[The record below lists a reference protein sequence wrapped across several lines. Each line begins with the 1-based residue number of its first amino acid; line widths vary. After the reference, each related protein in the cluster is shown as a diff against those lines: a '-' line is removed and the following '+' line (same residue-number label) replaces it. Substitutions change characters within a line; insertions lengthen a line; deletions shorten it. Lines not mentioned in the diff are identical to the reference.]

1 MILFNLMEN
10 LFLYGCSDFYIKK
23 YIMNINK
30 VNRGSEWRKWDLHV
44 HTPLSIEQEYGGN
57 TPENWERFI
66 SDLERLPSEIK
77 IIGINDYIFI
87 DGYKKVLDEKQKGRL
102 SNIELILPVIELR
115 IDKFANV
122 SEDDPLERINFHIIF
137 SNELT
142 SEQIESQF
150 LNALSAEYKLETEYD
165 YDNESDWSG
174 VITRENIELL
184 GKKLIESSKGKIKGS
199 PLKIGF
205 NSLNIPYEKLM
216 DKLKNPLLKNKF
228 LTAVGKVEWDT
239 MRWDGSPAEKKNII
253 NRANFVFSASPTVEL
268 AVKARESLKNQNVNH
283 KLLHCSDA
291 HIFINNLQNTKE
303 KELGHCFTWIKADP
317 TFEGLKQI
325 IYEPEERVR
334 IQDEKPDFKED
345 KEIIDKVKFIS
356 PNNKFSNEEIYFN
369 PNLNVIIGG
378 KSSGK
383 SILLYSIAK
392 TLLADTKDKLLF
404 KNNGEERYSIKSI
417 DSGFDFEITT
427 KAGFSQKISDREEGH
442 NSLIPNIKYIPQNE
456 LVKLAEPELSGKG
469 ESLNKLVRNLICE
482 DTDSKQKYNDFIK
495 NVKQYDKEREE
506 LIDSY
511 FDTLDNIQKL
521 EAELKTKSNK
531 EVLQTNI
538 KTNSE
543 KVEELNKK
551 AGLSDEQIQQY
562 KNFQEQQQQ
571 NQKRRDLL
579 NSDLSQTNAFF
590 QELNKELSNLQERKN
605 TFLRSIH
612 KNEFRSYYQDKLKFI
627 DDSIVQLQGLI
638 SEIGIIINSEGKR
651 IFNTDNI
658 FKEELKQIN
667 NEKSNIEEELKL
679 YQQNEEIK
687 KQIRTLEESIEID
700 GKLLAEIDSLNKKI
714 EEKRQSIEEIKTKL
728 FDLYKNSY
736 NEYIDIVEQLKNRTI
751 ELEKDGLQIRGVT
764 QFNFPKFRREI
775 ISFTHGTYNDNNK
788 YCILDENRSRI
799 FETNYDE
806 LISNISK
813 MFNEIMTSEYRIKT
827 ISKKEAVKKLLD
839 DYFYDY
845 WEITYKND
853 KLGEMSTGK
862 ASFVILMLI
871 IGLSKSKSPILIDQP
886 EDNLDNRSVSEN
898 IISYL
903 RNKKIERQIILV
915 THNAN
920 IVVNADA
927 ENVIVANQKG
937 QNDKE
942 TSSIYKFD
950 YINGAIENTF
960 AKIEAETDLLKS
972 MGIKEHI
979 ADIVEGGK
987 EAFKNRE
994 RKYGF

>member
-1 MILFNLMEN
+1 MTT
-10 LFLYGCSDFYIKK
+10 
-23 YIMNINK
+23 NIAI
-30 VNRGSEWRKWDLHV
+30 NRGSEWRKWDLHV
-44 HTPLSIEQEYGGN
+44 HTKGTNKNDQFSSSNMEDFLYEFFKKAIEKEISAIGITDYFSIDRYRDVVNYQENIDDKKDGDGKQLFN
-57 TPENWERFI
+57 EDERKYIKNIFLFPNI
-66 SDLERLPSEIK
+66 ELRMLPST
-77 IIGINDYIFI
+77 D
-87 DGYKKVLDEKQKGRL
+87 KGRL
-102 SNIELILPVIELR
+102 INIHFIFNP
-115 IDKFANV
+115 KFV
-122 SEDDPLERINFHIIF
+122 
-137 SNELT
+137 T
-142 SEQIESQF
+142 
-150 LNALSAEYKLETEYD
+150 KLENDFFGELKNQDDFKMNRQGIID
-165 YDNESDWSG
+165 Y
-174 VITRENIELL
+174 
-184 GKKLIESSKGKIKGS
+184 GKKLK
-199 PLKIGF
+199 P
-205 NSLNIPYEKLM
+205 NITDNGIVYREGI
-216 DKLKNPLLKNKF
+216 NKF
-228 LTAVGKVEWDT
+228 TLDVKTIKNLLDKNSEIEENSIVVVSNSSS
-239 MRWDGSPAEKKNII
+239 DGASGLQKHYDLFENEDGGLDGVRKTIYEISNAIFSANPKDIKFFLGRKSQGTDGYNNDVYLKDIEEVI
-253 NRANFVFSASPTVEL
+253 NRVG
-268 AVKARESLKNQNVNH
+268 SLKPCLVG
-283 KLLHCSDA
+283 SDA
-291 HIFINNLQNTKE
+291 HKE
-303 KELGHCFTWIKADP
+303 SDLFAKFTWIKADL

-325 IYEPEERVR
+325 IYEPEERVK
-334 IQDEKPDFKED
+334 IQEEEPDFKED

-356 PNNKFSNEEIYFN
+356 LNNKFSNEEIYLN

-404 KNNGEERYSIKSI
+404 KNNGEERYSLKSI

-427 KAGFSQKISDREEGH
+427 KAGISQKISDREDGH

-456 LVKLAEPELSGKG
+456 LVKLAEPELNGKG

-482 DTDSKQKYNDFIK
+482 DTDSKQKYNDFIER
-495 NVKQYDKEREE
+495 VRGYDKNRDN
-506 LIDSY
+506 LIDNY
-511 FDTLDNIQKL
+511 FDTLDDIQKL
-521 EAELKTKSNK
+521 EVELKTKSNK

-562 KNFQEQQQQ
+562 KNIQEQQQQ

-579 NSDLSQTNAFF
+579 NSDFYQTNAFL

-612 KNEFRSYYQDKLKFI
+612 KNEFRGYYQDKLKFI
-627 DDSIVQLQGLI
+627 DDSIVQLQSLI

-679 YQQNEEIK
+679 YQQNEEVK
-687 KQIRTLEESIEID
+687 KQIRVLEESIANDVKLLSEID
-700 GKLLAEIDSLNKKI
+700 ILDNKIK
-714 EEKRQSIEEIKTKL
+714 EKRLSIETIKANL
-728 FDLYKNSY
+728 FELYKNSHY
-736 NEYIDIVEQLKNRTI
+736 EYINIIGQLKDRTI
-751 ELEKDGLQIRGVT
+751 ELEKDGLRIRGIA

-775 ISFTHGTYNDNNK
+775 INFTHGKYSDNDK
-788 YCILDENRSRI
+788 YCICEEDRSRI

-994 RKYGF
+994 KKYGF

>member
-1 MILFNLMEN
+1 MTT
-10 LFLYGCSDFYIKK
+10 
-23 YIMNINK
+23 NIAI
-30 VNRGSEWRKWDLHV
+30 NRGSEWRKWDLHV
-44 HTPLSIEQEYGGN
+44 HTKGTNKNDQFSSSNMEDFLYEFFKKAIEKEISAIGITDYFSIDRYRDVVNYQENIDDKKDGDGKQLFN
-57 TPENWERFI
+57 EDERKYIKNIFLFPNI
-66 SDLERLPSEIK
+66 ELRMLPST
-77 IIGINDYIFI
+77 D
-87 DGYKKVLDEKQKGRL
+87 KGRL
-102 SNIELILPVIELR
+102 INIHFIFNP
-115 IDKFANV
+115 KFV
-122 SEDDPLERINFHIIF
+122 
-137 SNELT
+137 T
-142 SEQIESQF
+142 
-150 LNALSAEYKLETEYD
+150 KLENDFFGELKNQDDFKMNRQGIID
-165 YDNESDWSG
+165 Y
-174 VITRENIELL
+174 
-184 GKKLIESSKGKIKGS
+184 GKKLK
-199 PLKIGF
+199 P
-205 NSLNIPYEKLM
+205 NITDNGIAYREGI
-216 DKLKNPLLKNKF
+216 NKF
-228 LTAVGKVEWDT
+228 TLDVKTIKNLLDKNSEIEENSIVVVSNSSS
-239 MRWDGSPAEKKNII
+239 DGASGLQKHYDLFENEDGGLDGVRKTIYEISNAIFSANPKDIKFFLGRKSQGTDGYNNDVYLKDIEEVI
-253 NRANFVFSASPTVEL
+253 NRVG
-268 AVKARESLKNQNVNH
+268 SLKPCLVG
-283 KLLHCSDA
+283 SDA
-291 HIFINNLQNTKE
+291 HKE
-303 KELGHCFTWIKADP
+303 SDLFAKFTWIKADL

-325 IYEPEERVR
+325 IYEPEERVK
-334 IQDEKPDFKED
+334 IQEEEPDFKED

-356 PNNKFSNEEIYFN
+356 LNNKFSNEEIYLN

-404 KNNGEERYSIKSI
+404 KNNGEERYSLKSI

-427 KAGFSQKISDREEGH
+427 KAGISQKISDREDGH

-456 LVKLAEPELSGKG
+456 LVKLAEPELNGKG

-562 KNFQEQQQQ
+562 KNIQEQQQQ

-579 NSDLSQTNAFF
+579 NSDFYQTNAFL
-590 QELNKELSNLQERKN
+590 QELNKELSNLQERKS
-605 TFLRSIH
+605 TFLQSIH
-612 KNEFRSYYQDKLKFI
+612 KNEFRGYYQDKLKFI
-627 DDSIVQLQGLI
+627 DDSIDQLQGLI
-638 SEIGIIINSEGKR
+638 SEIEIIINFEGKR
-651 IFNTDNI
+651 VFNTDNI

-679 YQQNEEIK
+679 YQQNEEVK

-700 GKLLAEIDSLNKKI
+700 GKLLSEIDSLNKKI

-775 ISFTHGTYNDNNK
+775 INFTHGKYSDNDK
-788 YCILDENRSRI
+788 YCICEEDRSRI

-994 RKYGF
+994 KKYGF

>member
-23 YIMNINK
+23 YIMNTNK
-30 VNRGSEWRKWDLHV
+30 VNRGSEWRKWDLHF
-44 HTPLSIEQEYGGN
+44 HTPSSYDYKNKGVTDQEIINILAENEISVVAITDHHIMDIDRIQNLQQLGKDKGITVLPGIEFLADARGKD
-57 TPENWERFI
+57 PIHF
-66 SDLERLPSEIK
+66 
-77 IIGINDYIFI
+77 IGIFS
-87 DGYKKVLDEKQKGRL
+87 GT
-102 SNIELILPVIELR
+102 SNISYIWGQLKNTTNI
-115 IDKFANV
+115 K
-122 SEDDPLERINFHIIF
+122 
-137 SNELT
+137 
-142 SEQIESQF
+142 QIEGS
-150 LNALSAEYKLETEYD
+150 NKKH
-165 YDNESDWSG
+165 NEVYCDL
-174 VITRENIELL
+174 IDTM
-184 GKKLIESSKGKIKGS
+184 KLI
-199 PLKIGF
+199 
-205 NSLNIPYEKLM
+205 
-216 DKLKNPLLKNKF
+216 
-228 LTAVGKVEWDT
+228 
-239 MRWDGSPAEKKNII
+239 
-253 NRANFVFSASPTVEL
+253 
-268 AVKARESLKNQNVNH
+268 
-283 KLLHCSDA
+283 
-291 HIFINNLQNTKE
+291 
-303 KELGHCFTWIKADP
+303 KELGGITTIHAGSKTNNIENITNSLPHAIAQKEDIVDLVDIYELGKVTDKEGYIKNVFPNIGKYIPMIIASDNHDIKNYSLKENCWIKADP

-334 IQDEKPDFKED
+334 MQDEKPDFKED

-404 KNNGEERYSIKSI
+404 KNNGEERYGLKSI
-417 DSGFDFEITT
+417 DSGFNFEITT
-427 KAGFSQKISDREEGH
+427 KAGISQKISDREDGH

-482 DTDSKQKYNDFIK
+482 DTDSKQKYNNFIER
-495 NVKQYDKEREE
+495 VRGYDKKRDD
-506 LIDSY
+506 LIDNY
-511 FDTLDNIQKL
+511 FDTLDDIQKL
-521 EAELKTKSNK
+521 EAELNTKPKK
-531 EVLQTNI
+531 EVLETSI

-543 KVEELNKK
+543 EVEKSNKE
-551 AGLSDEQIQQY
+551 AGLSDEHIEQY
-562 KNFQEQQQQ
+562 KSIQEQQQQ
-571 NQKRRDLL
+571 NQKRKDLL
-579 NSDLSQTNAFF
+579 NSDFSQTNTFL
-590 QELNKELSNLQERKN
+590 QELKNELVILQTKKI
-605 TFLRSIH
+605 TFLQNIKTDR
-612 KNEFRSYYQDKLKFI
+612 FREYYQTKLSFLS
-627 DDSIVQLQGLI
+627 DSINQLENLI
-638 SEIGIIINSEGKR
+638 KEIELKENSEGKKV
-651 IFNTDNI
+651 FVNNNI
-658 FKEELKQIN
+658 FKEELNLIITQKNSIE
-667 NEKSNIEEELKL
+667 NEMKP
-679 YQQNEEIK
+679 YQKNEEIQEKIK
-687 KQIRTLEESIEID
+687 KLNGSIAND
-700 GKLLAEIDSLNKKI
+700 KKLLEDINTLNTSITEKK
-714 EEKRQSIEEIKTKL
+714 EFAIKTKDNL
-728 FDLYKNSY
+728 FQLYKKSFD
-736 NEYIDIVEQLKNRTI
+736 EYMNIIELLKDRTV
-751 ELEKDGLQIRGVT
+751 ELEKDGLQIRGIA
-764 QFNFPKFRREI
+764 QFNFQKFRENILDFTDGRSASNLNYDILESKKTRISEYEYSHLESEVKNIFEDVLSGKYVVNTRYNQREI
-775 ISFTHGTYNDNNK
+775 
-788 YCILDENRSRI
+788 
-799 FETNYDE
+799 
-806 LISNISK
+806 
-813 MFNEIMTSEYRIKT
+813 M
-827 ISKKEAVKKLLD
+827 KKILD

-994 RKYGF
+994 KKYGF

>member
-1 MILFNLMEN
+1 MTT
-10 LFLYGCSDFYIKK
+10 
-23 YIMNINK
+23 NIAI
-30 VNRGSEWRKWDLHV
+30 NRGSEWRKWDLHV
-44 HTPLSIEQEYGGN
+44 HTKGTNKNDQFSSSNMEDFLYEFFKKAIEKEISAIGITDYFSIDRYRDVVNYQENIDDKKDGDGKQLFN
-57 TPENWERFI
+57 EDERKYIKNIFLFPNI
-66 SDLERLPSEIK
+66 ELRMLPST
-77 IIGINDYIFI
+77 D
-87 DGYKKVLDEKQKGRL
+87 KGRL
-102 SNIELILPVIELR
+102 INIHFIFNP
-115 IDKFANV
+115 KFV
-122 SEDDPLERINFHIIF
+122 
-137 SNELT
+137 T
-142 SEQIESQF
+142 
-150 LNALSAEYKLETEYD
+150 KLENDFFGELKNQDDFKMNRQGIID
-165 YDNESDWSG
+165 Y
-174 VITRENIELL
+174 
-184 GKKLIESSKGKIKGS
+184 GKKLK
-199 PLKIGF
+199 P
-205 NSLNIPYEKLM
+205 NITDNGIVYREGI
-216 DKLKNPLLKNKF
+216 NKF
-228 LTAVGKVEWDT
+228 TLDVKTIKNLLDKNSEIEENSIVVVSNSSS
-239 MRWDGSPAEKKNII
+239 DGASGLQKHYDLFENEDGGLDGVRKTIYEISNAIFSANPKDIKFFLGRKSQGTDGYNNDVYLKDIEEVI
-253 NRANFVFSASPTVEL
+253 NRVG
-268 AVKARESLKNQNVNH
+268 SLKPCLVG
-283 KLLHCSDA
+283 SDA
-291 HIFINNLQNTKE
+291 HKE
-303 KELGHCFTWIKADP
+303 SDLFAKFTWIKADL

-325 IYEPEERVR
+325 IYEPEERVK
-334 IQDEKPDFKED
+334 IQEEEPDFKED

-356 PNNKFSNEEIYFN
+356 LNNKFSNEEIYLN

-404 KNNGEERYSIKSI
+404 KNNGEERYSLKSI

-427 KAGFSQKISDREEGH
+427 KAGISQKISDREDGH

-456 LVKLAEPELSGKG
+456 LVKLAEPELNGKG

-482 DTDSKQKYNDFIK
+482 DTDSKQKYNDFIER
-495 NVKQYDKEREE
+495 VRGYDKNRDN
-506 LIDSY
+506 LIDNY
-511 FDTLDNIQKL
+511 FDTLDDIQKL
-521 EAELKTKSNK
+521 EVELKTKSNK

-562 KNFQEQQQQ
+562 KNIQEQQQQ

-579 NSDLSQTNAFF
+579 NSDFYQTNAFL
-590 QELNKELSNLQERKN
+590 QELNKELSNLQERKS
-605 TFLRSIH
+605 TFLQSIH
-612 KNEFRSYYQDKLKFI
+612 KNEFRGYYQDKLKFI
-627 DDSIVQLQGLI
+627 DDSIDQLQGLI
-638 SEIGIIINSEGKR
+638 SEIEIIINFEGKR
-651 IFNTDNI
+651 VFNTDNI

-667 NEKSNIEEELKL
+667 NEKSNIEEKLKL
-679 YQQNEEIK
+679 YQQNEEVK

-700 GKLLAEIDSLNKKI
+700 GKLLSEIDSLNKKI

-775 ISFTHGTYNDNNK
+775 INFTHGKYSDNDK
-788 YCILDENRSRI
+788 YCICEEDRSRI

-920 IVVNADA
+920 IV
-927 ENVIVANQKG
+927 
-937 QNDKE
+937 
-942 TSSIYKFD
+942 
-950 YINGAIENTF
+950 
-960 AKIEAETDLLKS
+960 
-972 MGIKEHI
+972 
-979 ADIVEGGK
+979 
-987 EAFKNRE
+987 
-994 RKYGF
+994 

>member
-1 MILFNLMEN
+1 MTT
-10 LFLYGCSDFYIKK
+10 
-23 YIMNINK
+23 NIAI
-30 VNRGSEWRKWDLHV
+30 NRGSEWRKWDLHV

-66 SDLERLPSEIK
+66 SNLERLPSEIK
-77 IIGINDYIFI
+77 VIGINDYIFI

-122 SEDDPLERINFHIIF
+122 SENEPFKRVNFHIIF

-142 SEQIESQF
+142 PEIIQEQF
-150 LNALSAEYKLETEYD
+150 LNSLSCEYIL
-165 YDNESDWSG
+165 NSDLHDKSIWNG
-174 VITRENIELL
+174 TITIKSITDL
-184 GKKLIESSKGKIKGS
+184 GQKIIDSSNGKINGS

-205 NSLNIPYEKLM
+205 NSLNIPYNKLLEKLE
-216 DKLKNPLLKNKF
+216 NSYLKNKF
-228 LTAVGKVEWDT
+228 LTAVGKTEWDT
-239 MRWDGSPAEKKNII
+239 MRWDGSVADKKNVI

-268 AVKARESLKNQNVNH
+268 AVKARESLKSQSVNH

-291 HIFINNLQNTKE
+291 HTFINNLQNTKE

-325 IYEPEERVR
+325 IYEYGERVK

-345 KEIIDKVKFIS
+345 KEIIDEIRFIS
-356 PNNKFSNEEIYFN
+356 PSNKFRNGKIYLN

-404 KNNGEERYSIKSI
+404 KNNEEERYSIKSI

-427 KAGFSQKISDREEGH
+427 KAGFSQKISDREKDDY
-442 NSLIPNIKYIPQNE
+442 SVIPNIKYIPQNE

-482 DTDSKQKYNDFIK
+482 DTDSKQKYDDFIK

-506 LIDSY
+506 LINSY
-511 FDTLDNIQKL
+511 FETLDNIQNL
-521 EAELKTKSNK
+521 ETELKTKSNK

-562 KNFQEQQQQ
+562 KNFQKQQQQ
-571 NQKRRDLL
+571 NQKRRELF
-579 NSDLSQTNAFF
+579 NSDFSQTNAFL

-605 TFLRSIH
+605 TFLQSIH
-612 KNEFRSYYQDKLKFI
+612 KNEFRGYYQDKLKFI

-658 FKEELKQIN
+658 FKKELKQIN
-667 NEKSNIEEELKL
+667 YEKSNIEEELKP
-679 YQQNEEIK
+679 YQQNEDIK
-687 KQIRTLEESIEID
+687 KQIRTLEEFIEND
-700 GKLLAEIDSLNKKI
+700 GKLLSEIDSLNKKI

-775 ISFTHGTYNDNNK
+775 ISFTHGTYNDNDK

-827 ISKKEAVKKLLD
+827 ISKKEAVKKLLN

-886 EDNLDNRSVSEN
+886 EDNLDNRSVTKDLV
-898 IISYL
+898 SYL
-903 RNKKIERQIILV
+903 KMKKIERQIILV

-942 TSSIYKFD
+942 TNTPYQFD

-960 AKIEAETDLLKS
+960 KDPEEQDLLKS
-972 MGIKEHI
+972 MGIREHI
-979 ADIVEGGK
+979 TEILEGG
-987 EAFKNRE
+987 ETAFKNRE
-994 RKYGF
+994 KKYGF

>member
-1 MILFNLMEN
+1 MTT
-10 LFLYGCSDFYIKK
+10 
-23 YIMNINK
+23 NIAI
-30 VNRGSEWRKWDLHV
+30 NRGSEWRKWDLHV

-66 SDLERLPSEIK
+66 SNLERLPSEIK
-77 IIGINDYIFI
+77 VIGINDYIFI

-122 SEDDPLERINFHIIF
+122 SENEPFKRVNFHIIF

-142 SEQIESQF
+142 PEIIQEQF
-150 LNALSAEYKLETEYD
+150 LNSLSCEYIL
-165 YDNESDWSG
+165 NSDLHDKSIWNG
-174 VITRENIELL
+174 TITIKSITDL
-184 GKKLIESSKGKIKGS
+184 GQKIIDSSNGKINGS

-205 NSLNIPYEKLM
+205 NSLNIPYNKLLEKLE
-216 DKLKNPLLKNKF
+216 NSYLKNKF
-228 LTAVGKVEWDT
+228 LTAVGKTEWDT
-239 MRWDGSPAEKKNII
+239 MRWDGSVADKKNVI

-268 AVKARESLKNQNVNH
+268 AVKARESLKSQSVNH

-291 HIFINNLQNTKE
+291 HTFINNLQNTKE

-325 IYEPEERVR
+325 IYEYGERVK

-345 KEIIDKVKFIS
+345 KEIIDEIRFIS
-356 PNNKFSNEEIYFN
+356 PSNKFRNGKIYLN

-404 KNNGEERYSIKSI
+404 KNNEEERYSIKSI

-427 KAGFSQKISDREEGH
+427 KAGFSQKISDREKDDY
-442 NSLIPNIKYIPQNE
+442 SVIPNIKYIPQNE

-469 ESLNKLVRNLICE
+469 ESLNKIVRHLIRE
-482 DTDSKQKYNDFIK
+482 DYDSNEKYNDFIK

-506 LIDSY
+506 LIDNY

-562 KNFQEQQQQ
+562 KNIQEQQQQ

-579 NSDLSQTNAFF
+579 NSDFSQTNAFL

-605 TFLRSIH
+605 TFLQSIH
-612 KNEFRSYYQDKLKFI
+612 KNEFRGYYQDKLKFI

-658 FKEELKQIN
+658 FKKELKQIN
-667 NEKSNIEEELKL
+667 YEKSNIEEELKP
-679 YQQNEEIK
+679 YQQNEDIK
-687 KQIRTLEESIEID
+687 KQIRTLEEFIEND
-700 GKLLAEIDSLNKKI
+700 GKLLSEIDSLNKKI

-775 ISFTHGTYNDNNK
+775 ISFTHGTYNDNDK

-827 ISKKEAVKKLLD
+827 ISKKEAVKKLLN

-886 EDNLDNRSVSEN
+886 EDNLDNRSVTKDLV
-898 IISYL
+898 SYL
-903 RNKKIERQIILV
+903 KMKKIERQIILV

-942 TSSIYKFD
+942 TNTPYQFD

-960 AKIEAETDLLKS
+960 KDPEEQDLLKS
-972 MGIKEHI
+972 MGIREHI
-979 ADIVEGGK
+979 TEILEGG
-987 EAFKNRE
+987 ETAFKNRE
-994 RKYGF
+994 KKYGF

>member
-1 MILFNLMEN
+1 MTT
-10 LFLYGCSDFYIKK
+10 
-23 YIMNINK
+23 NIAI
-30 VNRGSEWRKWDLHV
+30 NRGSEWRKWDLHI
-44 HTPLSIEQEYGGN
+44 HTKNTNKNDQFTSSNMEDFLYEFFKKAIEKKISAIGITDYFSIDRYRDVVDYQENIDDKKDGEGKQLFN
-57 TPENWERFI
+57 EDERKYIKNIFLFPNI
-66 SDLERLPSEIK
+66 ELRMLPST
-77 IIGINDYIFI
+77 D
-87 DGYKKVLDEKQKGRL
+87 KGRL
-102 SNIELILPVIELR
+102 INIHFIFNP
-115 IDKFANV
+115 KFV
-122 SEDDPLERINFHIIF
+122 
-137 SNELT
+137 T
-142 SEQIESQF
+142 
-150 LNALSAEYKLETEYD
+150 KLENDFFGELKNQDNFKMNRQGIID
-165 YDNESDWSG
+165 Y
-174 VITRENIELL
+174 
-184 GKKLIESSKGKIKGS
+184 GKKLK
-199 PLKIGF
+199 P
-205 NSLNIPYEKLM
+205 NITDNGIAYKEGI
-216 DKLKNPLLKNKF
+216 NKF
-228 LTAVGKVEWDT
+228 ALDVKTIKNLLDKNSEIEENSIVIVSNSSN
-239 MRWDGSPAEKKNII
+239 DGASGLQKHYDLFENEDGGLDGVRKTIYEISDAI
-253 NRANFVFSASPTVEL
+253 FSANPKDIKFFLGRKSQDTDGYNNNVYLKDIKE
-268 AVKARESLKNQNVNH
+268 VIDRVGSLKPCLVG
-283 KLLHCSDA
+283 SDA
-291 HIFINNLQNTKE
+291 HKEDNLFTK
-303 KELGHCFTWIKADP
+303 FTWIKADL

-334 IQDEKPDFKED
+334 IQEEEPDFKED

-356 PNNKFSNEEIYFN
+356 LNNKFSNEEIYLN

-404 KNNGEERYSIKSI
+404 KNNGEERYSLKSI

-427 KAGFSQKISDREEGH
+427 KAGISQKISDREDGH

-482 DTDSKQKYNDFIK
+482 DTDSKQKYNDFIER
-495 NVKQYDKEREE
+495 VRGYDKNRDN
-506 LIDSY
+506 LIDNY
-511 FDTLDNIQKL
+511 FDTLDDIQKL
-521 EAELKTKSNK
+521 EVELKTKSNK

-571 NQKRRDLL
+571 NQKRRELF
-579 NSDLSQTNAFF
+579 NSDFSQTNTFL

-605 TFLRSIH
+605 TFLQSIH
-612 KNEFRSYYQDKLKFI
+612 KNEFRGYYQDKLKFI

-638 SEIGIIINSEGKR
+638 SEIGTIINSEEKR
-651 IFNTDNI
+651 VFNTDNI

-667 NEKSNIEEELKL
+667 YEKSNIEEELKP
-679 YQQNEEIK
+679 YQQNEDIK
-687 KQIRTLEESIEID
+687 KQIRILEEFIEND
-700 GKLLAEIDSLNKKI
+700 GKLLSEIDSLNKKI
-714 EEKRQSIEEIKTKL
+714 EEKRQSIETIKANL
-728 FDLYKNSY
+728 FELYKNSHY
-736 NEYIDIVEQLKNRTI
+736 EYINIIRQLKDRTI
-751 ELEKDGLQIRGVT
+751 ELEKDGLRIRGIA

-775 ISFTHGTYNDNNK
+775 INFTHGTYSDNDK
-788 YCILDENRSRI
+788 YCICEEDRSRI

-827 ISKKEAVKKLLD
+827 ISKKEAVKKLLN

-994 RKYGF
+994 KKYGF

>member
-1 MILFNLMEN
+1 MTTN
-10 LFLYGCSDFYIKK
+10 
-23 YIMNINK
+23 NIA
-30 VNRGSEWRKWDLHV
+30 VNRGSEWRKWDLHI
-44 HTPLSIEQEYGGN
+44 HTKNTNKNDQFTSSNMGDFLYEFFKKAIEKKISAIGITDYFSIDRYRDVVDYQENIDDKKDGEGKQLFN
-57 TPENWERFI
+57 EDERKYIKNIFLFPNI
-66 SDLERLPSEIK
+66 ELRMLPST
-77 IIGINDYIFI
+77 D
-87 DGYKKVLDEKQKGRL
+87 KGRL
-102 SNIELILPVIELR
+102 INIHFIFNP
-115 IDKFANV
+115 KFV
-122 SEDDPLERINFHIIF
+122 
-137 SNELT
+137 T
-142 SEQIESQF
+142 
-150 LNALSAEYKLETEYD
+150 KLENDFFGELKNQDNFKMNRQGIID
-165 YDNESDWSG
+165 Y
-174 VITRENIELL
+174 
-184 GKKLIESSKGKIKGS
+184 GKKLK
-199 PLKIGF
+199 P
-205 NSLNIPYEKLM
+205 NITDNGIAYKEGI
-216 DKLKNPLLKNKF
+216 NKF
-228 LTAVGKVEWDT
+228 ALDVKTIKNLLDKNSEIEENSIVIVSNSSN
-239 MRWDGSPAEKKNII
+239 DGASGLQKHYDLFENEDGGLDGVRKTIYEISDAI
-253 NRANFVFSASPTVEL
+253 FSANPKDIKFFLGRKSQDTDGYNNNVYLKDIKE
-268 AVKARESLKNQNVNH
+268 VIDRVGSLKPCLVG
-283 KLLHCSDA
+283 SDA
-291 HIFINNLQNTKE
+291 HKEDNLFTK
-303 KELGHCFTWIKADP
+303 FTWIKADL

-334 IQDEKPDFKED
+334 IQEEEPDFKED

-356 PNNKFSNEEIYFN
+356 LNNKFSNEEIYLN

-378 KSSGK
+378 KSAGK

-404 KNNGEERYSIKSI
+404 KNNGEERYSLKSI

-427 KAGFSQKISDREEGH
+427 KAGISQKISDREDGH

-482 DTDSKQKYNDFIK
+482 DTDSKQKYDDFIK

-506 LIDSY
+506 LINTY
-511 FDTLDNIQKL
+511 FETLDNIQNL
-521 EAELKTKSNK
+521 ETELKTKSNK

-571 NQKRRDLL
+571 NQKRRELF
-579 NSDLSQTNAFF
+579 NSDFSQTNAFL

-605 TFLRSIH
+605 TFLQSIH
-612 KNEFRSYYQDKLKFI
+612 KNEFRGYYQDKLKFI
-627 DDSIVQLQGLI
+627 DDSIVQLQDLI
-638 SEIGIIINSEGKR
+638 SEIGTIINSEGKR
-651 IFNTDNI
+651 VFNTDNI
-658 FKEELKQIN
+658 FNKELEQIN
-667 NEKSNIEEELKL
+667 YEKSNIEEELKP
-679 YQQNEEIK
+679 YQQNEDIK
-687 KQIRTLEESIEID
+687 KQIRTLEEFIEND
-700 GKLLAEIDSLNKKI
+700 GKLLSEIDSLNKKI
-714 EEKRQSIEEIKTKL
+714 EEKRQSIETIKANL
-728 FDLYKNSY
+728 FELYKNSHY
-736 NEYIDIVEQLKNRTI
+736 EYINIIRQLKDRTI
-751 ELEKDGLQIRGVT
+751 ELEKDGLRIRGIA

-775 ISFTHGTYNDNNK
+775 INFTHGTYSDNDK
-788 YCILDENRSRI
+788 YCICEEDRSRI

-994 RKYGF
+994 KKYGF

>member
-1 MILFNLMEN
+1 MTT
-10 LFLYGCSDFYIKK
+10 
-23 YIMNINK
+23 NIAI
-30 VNRGSEWRKWDLHV
+30 NRGSEWRKWDLHI
-44 HTPLSIEQEYGGN
+44 HTKNTNKNDQFTSSNMEDFLYEFFKKAIEKKISAIGITDYFSIDRYRDVVDYQENIDDKKDGEGKQLFN
-57 TPENWERFI
+57 KDERKYIKNIFLFPNI
-66 SDLERLPSEIK
+66 ELRMLPST
-77 IIGINDYIFI
+77 D
-87 DGYKKVLDEKQKGRL
+87 KGRL
-102 SNIELILPVIELR
+102 INIHFIFNP
-115 IDKFANV
+115 KFV
-122 SEDDPLERINFHIIF
+122 
-137 SNELT
+137 T
-142 SEQIESQF
+142 
-150 LNALSAEYKLETEYD
+150 KLENDFFGELKNQDNFKMNRQGIID
-165 YDNESDWSG
+165 Y
-174 VITRENIELL
+174 
-184 GKKLIESSKGKIKGS
+184 GKKLK
-199 PLKIGF
+199 P
-205 NSLNIPYEKLM
+205 NITDNGIAYKEGI
-216 DKLKNPLLKNKF
+216 NKF
-228 LTAVGKVEWDT
+228 ALDVKTIKNLLDKNSEIEENSIVIVSNSSN
-239 MRWDGSPAEKKNII
+239 DGASGLQKHYDLFENEDGGLDGVRKTIYEISDAI
-253 NRANFVFSASPTVEL
+253 FSANPKDIKFFLGRKSQDTDGYNNNVYLKDIKE
-268 AVKARESLKNQNVNH
+268 VIDRVGSLKPCLVG
-283 KLLHCSDA
+283 SDA
-291 HIFINNLQNTKE
+291 HKEDNLFTK
-303 KELGHCFTWIKADP
+303 FTWIKADL

-334 IQDEKPDFKED
+334 IQEEEPDFKED

-356 PNNKFSNEEIYFN
+356 LNNKFSNEEIYLN

-404 KNNGEERYSIKSI
+404 KNNWEERYSLKSI

-427 KAGFSQKISDREEGH
+427 KAGISQKISDRDDGH

-482 DTDSKQKYNDFIK
+482 DTDSKQKYDDFIK

-511 FDTLDNIQKL
+511 FETLDNIQNL
-521 EAELKTKSNK
+521 ETELKTKSNK

-562 KNFQEQQQQ
+562 KNFQEQQQK
-571 NQKRRDLL
+571 NQKRRELF
-579 NSDLSQTNAFF
+579 NSDFSQTNTFL

-605 TFLRSIH
+605 TFLQSIH
-612 KNEFRSYYQDKLKFI
+612 KNEFRGYYQDKLKFI

-638 SEIGIIINSEGKR
+638 SEIGTIINSEGKR
-651 IFNTDNI
+651 VFNTDNI
-658 FKEELKQIN
+658 FNKELEQIN
-667 NEKSNIEEELKL
+667 YEKSNIEEELKP
-679 YQQNEEIK
+679 YQQNEDIK
-687 KQIRTLEESIEID
+687 KQIRILEEFIEND
-700 GKLLAEIDSLNKKI
+700 GKLLSEIDSLNKKI
-714 EEKRQSIEEIKTKL
+714 EEKRQSIETIKANL
-728 FDLYKNSY
+728 FELYKNSHY
-736 NEYIDIVEQLKNRTI
+736 EYINIIRQLKDRTI
-751 ELEKDGLQIRGVT
+751 ELEKDGLRIRGIA
-764 QFNFPKFRREI
+764 QFNFPKFRRGI
-775 ISFTHGTYNDNNK
+775 IRFTHGTYNDNDK

-827 ISKKEAVKKLLD
+827 ISKKEAVKKLLN

-994 RKYGF
+994 KKYGF

>member
-1 MILFNLMEN
+1 M
-10 LFLYGCSDFYIKK
+10 DKK
-23 YIMNINK
+23 SFT
-30 VNRGSEWRKWDLHV
+30 RGSEWRKWDLHI

-66 SDLERLPSEIK
+66 SDLEGLPPEIK
-77 IIGINDYIFI
+77 VIGINDYIFI
-87 DGYKKVLDEKQKGRL
+87 NGYKKVLDEKRNGRL

-122 SEDDPLERINFHIIF
+122 SESDPFKRVNFHIIF

-142 SEQIESQF
+142 PEIIQEQF
-150 LNALSAEYKLETEYD
+150 LNSLSCEYVL
-165 YDNESDWSG
+165 NSDLHDQSIWNG
-174 VITRENIELL
+174 TITITSITDL
-184 GKKLIESSKGKIKGS
+184 GQKIIDSSNGKINGS
-199 PLKIGF
+199 PLKVGF
-205 NSLNIPYEKLM
+205 NSLNIPYTKLLE
-216 DKLKNPLLKNKF
+216 KLKNSYLENKF
-228 LTAVGKVEWDT
+228 LTAVGKTEWDT
-239 MRWDGSPAEKKNII
+239 MRWDGSPADKKNVI
-253 NRANFVFSASPTVEL
+253 NKADLVFSASPSVEL
-268 AVKARESLKNQNVNH
+268 AVRARESLKSQSVNH

-291 HIFINNLQNTKE
+291 HTFINNLQNTKE

-345 KEIIDKVKFIS
+345 KEIIDKIRFIS
-356 PNNKFSNEEIYFN
+356 PTNKFRKEEIHLN

-392 TLLADTKDKLLF
+392 TLIPNQDDELL
-404 KNNGEERYSIKSI
+404 KKGSEERYDLTSI
-417 DSGFDFEITT
+417 DENFDFEITT
-427 KAGFSQKISDREEGH
+427 RGEHQQKISDRVKGD
-442 NSLIPNIKYIPQNE
+442 NSIIPNIKYIPQNE

-469 ESLNKLVRNLICE
+469 ESLNKIIRHLIRE
-482 DTDSKQKYNDFIK
+482 DYDSNEKYNDFIK
-495 NVKQYDKEREE
+495 NVKQYDKERED

-511 FDTLDNIQKL
+511 FDTLDNIQSLKT
-521 EAELKTKSNK
+521 ELKTKSNK
-531 EVLQTNI
+531 EVLITNI
-538 KTNSE
+538 KTNTN

-551 AGLSDEQIQQY
+551 AGLTSEQIENY
-562 KNFQEQQQQ
+562 KIIQEEQQQ

-579 NSDLSQTNAFF
+579 NSDFSQT
-590 QELNKELSNLQERKN
+590 N
-605 TFLRSIH
+605 TFLRKTREELFYLLEKKNVFLGNIQ
-612 KNEFRSYYQDKLKFI
+612 KNEFKTYYQDKLEFI
-627 DDSIVQLQGLI
+627 DDSINQLKILI
-638 SEIGIIINSEGKR
+638 SEIELENIEGTNSFIR
-651 IFNTDNI
+651 NNIFN
-658 FKEELKQIN
+658 EELKQIN
-667 NEKSNIEEELKL
+667 QEKRDIEDKLKP

-687 KQIRTLEESIEID
+687 KQIRVLEESIANDVKLLSEID
-700 GKLLAEIDSLNKKI
+700 ILDNKIK
-714 EEKRQSIEEIKTKL
+714 EKRLSIETIKANL
-728 FDLYKNSY
+728 FELYKNSHY
-736 NEYIDIVEQLKNRTI
+736 EYINVIRQLKDRTI
-751 ELEKDGLQIRGVT
+751 ELEKDGLRIKGIA

-775 ISFTHGTYNDNNK
+775 ISFTHGTYSDNNK
-788 YCILDENRSRI
+788 YCICEENRSRI

-813 MFNEIMTSEYRIKT
+813 MFNEIMTGEYRIKT
-827 ISKKEAVKKLLD
+827 ISKKEAIKKLLD

-845 WEITYKND
+845 WEISYKND

-871 IGLSKSKSPILIDQP
+871 IGLSQSKSPILIDQP
-886 EDNLDNRSVSEN
+886 EDNLDNRSVTKDLV
-898 IISYL
+898 SYL
-903 RNKKIERQIILV
+903 KMKKIERQIILV

-937 QNDKE
+937 QNDQE
-942 TSSIYKFD
+942 TNTPYQFD

-960 AKIEAETDLLKS
+960 KDSKEQDLLKS
-972 MGIKEHI
+972 MGIREHI
-979 ADIVEGGK
+979 TEILEGG
-987 EAFKNRE
+987 ETAFKNRE

>member
-1 MILFNLMEN
+1 MTT
-10 LFLYGCSDFYIKK
+10 
-23 YIMNINK
+23 NK
-30 VNRGSEWRKWDLHV
+30 TINRGSEWRKWDLHF
-44 HTPLSIEQEYGGN
+44 HTPSSYDYKDKSVTNQ
-57 TPENWERFI
+57 
-66 SDLERLPSEIK
+66 K
-77 IIGINDYIFI
+77 IIDILAENKISVVAITDHHTMDIARI
-87 DGYKKVLDEKQKGRL
+87 Q
-102 SNIELILPVIELR
+102 EL
-115 IDKFANV
+115 
-122 SEDDPLERINFHIIF
+122 
-137 SNELT
+137 
-142 SEQIESQF
+142 Q
-150 LNALSAEYKLETEYD
+150 
-165 YDNESDWSG
+165 
-174 VITRENIELL
+174 LL
-184 GKKLIESSKGKIKGS
+184 GKDKGITVLPGIEFLADARGKDPIHFIGIFSDTSNISYIWGQLKNTTNIKQIEGSNKKHNEVYCDLIDTMKLI
-199 PLKIGF
+199 
-205 NSLNIPYEKLM
+205 
-216 DKLKNPLLKNKF
+216 
-228 LTAVGKVEWDT
+228 
-239 MRWDGSPAEKKNII
+239 
-253 NRANFVFSASPTVEL
+253 
-268 AVKARESLKNQNVNH
+268 
-283 KLLHCSDA
+283 
-291 HIFINNLQNTKE
+291 
-303 KELGHCFTWIKADP
+303 KELGGITTIHAGSKTNNIENITNSLPHAIAQKEDIVDLVDIYELGKVTDKEGYIKNVFPNIGKYIPMIIASDNHDIKNYSLKENCWIKADP

-334 IQDEKPDFKED
+334 IQEEEPDFKED

-356 PNNKFSNEEIYFN
+356 LNNKFSNEEIYLN

-404 KNNGEERYSIKSI
+404 KNNGEERYSLKSI
-417 DSGFDFEITT
+417 DYGFDFEITT
-427 KAGFSQKISDREEGH
+427 KAGISQKISDREDGH

-482 DTDSKQKYNDFIK
+482 DTDSKQKYDDFIK

-506 LIDSY
+506 LINSY
-511 FDTLDNIQKL
+511 FETLDNIQKL

-562 KNFQEQQQQ
+562 KSIQEQQQE

-579 NSDLSQTNAFF
+579 NSDFSQTNAFL

-605 TFLRSIH
+605 TFLQSIH
-612 KNEFRSYYQDKLKFI
+612 KNEFRGYYQDKLKFI

-638 SEIGIIINSEGKR
+638 SEIGTIINSEGKR

-667 NEKSNIEEELKL
+667 YEKSNIEEELKP
-679 YQQNEEIK
+679 YQQNEEVK
-687 KQIRTLEESIEID
+687 KQIRTLEEFIKND
-700 GKLLAEIDSLNKKI
+700 GKLLSEVDSLNKKL
-714 EEKRQSIEEIKTKL
+714 ETKRQSIEEIKTKL
-728 FDLYKNSY
+728 FDLYEKSYCEYKN
-736 NEYIDIVEQLKNRTI
+736 IVEQLKNRTI

-775 ISFTHGTYNDNNK
+775 ISFTHGTYNDNDK

-827 ISKKEAVKKLLD
+827 ISKKEAVKKLLN

-960 AKIEAETDLLKS
+960 AKIEAEKDLLKS

-994 RKYGF
+994 KKYGFN

>member
-1 MILFNLMEN
+1 MTT
-10 LFLYGCSDFYIKK
+10 
-23 YIMNINK
+23 NIA

-77 IIGINDYIFI
+77 VIGINDYIFI

-122 SEDDPLERINFHIIF
+122 SENEPFKRVNFHIIF

-142 SEQIESQF
+142 PEIIQEQF
-150 LNALSAEYKLETEYD
+150 LNSLSCEYIL
-165 YDNESDWSG
+165 NSDLHDKSIWNG
-174 VITRENIELL
+174 TITIKSITDL
-184 GKKLIESSKGKIKGS
+184 GQKIIDSSNGKINGS

-205 NSLNIPYEKLM
+205 NSLNIPYNKLLEKLE
-216 DKLKNPLLKNKF
+216 NSYLKNKF
-228 LTAVGKVEWDT
+228 LTAVGKTEWDT
-239 MRWDGSPAEKKNII
+239 MRWDGSVADKKNVI

-268 AVKARESLKNQNVNH
+268 AVKARESLKSQSVNH

-291 HIFINNLQNTKE
+291 HTFINNLQNTKE

-325 IYEPEERVR
+325 IYEYGERVR

-345 KEIIDKVKFIS
+345 KEIIDEIRFIS
-356 PNNKFSNEEIYFN
+356 PSNKFRNEKIYLN

-427 KAGFSQKISDREEGH
+427 KAGFSQKISDREDGH

-482 DTDSKQKYNDFIK
+482 DTDSKQKYDDFIK

-506 LIDSY
+506 LINSY
-511 FDTLDNIQKL
+511 FETLDNIQNS
-521 EAELKTKSNK
+521 ETELKTKSNK

-571 NQKRRDLL
+571 NQKRRELF
-579 NSDLSQTNAFF
+579 NSDFSQTNAFL

-605 TFLRSIH
+605 TFLQSIH
-612 KNEFRSYYQDKLKFI
+612 KNEFRGYYQDKLKFI

-638 SEIGIIINSEGKR
+638 SEI
-651 IFNTDNI
+651 DN
-658 FKEELKQIN
+658 
-667 NEKSNIEEELKL
+667 
-679 YQQNEEIK
+679 Y
-687 KQIRTLEESIEID
+687 
-700 GKLLAEIDSLNKKI
+700 
-714 EEKRQSIEEIKTKL
+714 
-728 FDLYKNSY
+728 
-736 NEYIDIVEQLKNRTI
+736 
-751 ELEKDGLQIRGVT
+751 
-764 QFNFPKFRREI
+764 KFRGE
-775 ISFTHGTYNDNNK
+775 
-788 YCILDENRSRI
+788 EN
-799 FETNYDE
+799 FQY
-806 LISNISK
+806 
-813 MFNEIMTSEYRIKT
+813 
-827 ISKKEAVKKLLD
+827 
-839 DYFYDY
+839 
-845 WEITYKND
+845 
-853 KLGEMSTGK
+853 
-862 ASFVILMLI
+862 
-871 IGLSKSKSPILIDQP
+871 
-886 EDNLDNRSVSEN
+886 
-898 IISYL
+898 
-903 RNKKIERQIILV
+903 
-915 THNAN
+915 
-920 IVVNADA
+920 
-927 ENVIVANQKG
+927 
-937 QNDKE
+937 
-942 TSSIYKFD
+942 
-950 YINGAIENTF
+950 
-960 AKIEAETDLLKS
+960 
-972 MGIKEHI
+972 
-979 ADIVEGGK
+979 
-987 EAFKNRE
+987 
-994 RKYGF
+994 

>member
-1 MILFNLMEN
+1 MTT
-10 LFLYGCSDFYIKK
+10 
-23 YIMNINK
+23 NIA

-77 IIGINDYIFI
+77 VIGINDYIFI
-87 DGYKKVLDEKQKGRL
+87 DGYKKVLDEKRKGRL
-102 SNIELILPVIELR
+102 PNIELILPIIELR

-122 SEDDPLERINFHIIF
+122 SEDDPLKRINFHIIF

-165 YDNESDWSG
+165 YDNESDWGG

-291 HIFINNLQNTKE
+291 HTFINNLQNTKE

-325 IYEPEERVR
+325 IYEYGERVR

-345 KEIIDKVKFIS
+345 KEIIDELRFIS
-356 PNNKFSNEEIYFN
+356 PSNKFRNEKIYLN

-562 KNFQEQQQQ
+562 KSIQEQQQQ
-571 NQKRRDLL
+571 NQKRRNSL
-579 NSDLSQTNAFF
+579 NSDFSQTNAFL

-605 TFLRSIH
+605 TFLQSIH
-612 KNEFRSYYQDKLKFI
+612 KNEFRGYYQDKLKFI
-627 DDSIVQLQGLI
+627 DDSIVQLQSLI
-638 SEIGIIINSEGKR
+638 SEIGTIINSEGKR

-658 FKEELKQIN
+658 FNKELEQIN
-667 NEKSNIEEELKL
+667 YEKSNIEEELKP
-679 YQQNEEIK
+679 YQQNEDIK

-700 GKLLAEIDSLNKKI
+700 GKLLSEIDSLNKKI

-994 RKYGF
+994 KKYGF

>member
-23 YIMNINK
+23 YIMNTNK
-30 VNRGSEWRKWDLHV
+30 VNRGSEWRKWDLHF
-44 HTPLSIEQEYGGN
+44 HTPSSYDYKNKGVTDQEIINILAENEISVVAITDHHIMDIDRIQNLQQLGKDKGITVLPGIEFLADARGKD
-57 TPENWERFI
+57 PIHF
-66 SDLERLPSEIK
+66 
-77 IIGINDYIFI
+77 IGIFS
-87 DGYKKVLDEKQKGRL
+87 GT
-102 SNIELILPVIELR
+102 SNISYIWGQLKNTTNI
-115 IDKFANV
+115 K
-122 SEDDPLERINFHIIF
+122 
-137 SNELT
+137 
-142 SEQIESQF
+142 QIEGS
-150 LNALSAEYKLETEYD
+150 NKKH
-165 YDNESDWSG
+165 NEVYCDL
-174 VITRENIELL
+174 IDTM
-184 GKKLIESSKGKIKGS
+184 KLI
-199 PLKIGF
+199 
-205 NSLNIPYEKLM
+205 
-216 DKLKNPLLKNKF
+216 
-228 LTAVGKVEWDT
+228 
-239 MRWDGSPAEKKNII
+239 
-253 NRANFVFSASPTVEL
+253 
-268 AVKARESLKNQNVNH
+268 
-283 KLLHCSDA
+283 
-291 HIFINNLQNTKE
+291 
-303 KELGHCFTWIKADP
+303 KELGGITTIHAGSKTNNIENITNSLPHAIAQKEDIVDLVDIYELGKVTDKEGYIKNVFPNIGKYIPMIIASDNHDIKNYSLKENCWIKADP

-334 IQDEKPDFKED
+334 MQDEKPDFKED

-404 KNNGEERYSIKSI
+404 KNNEEERYSLKSI
-417 DSGFDFEITT
+417 DTGFDFEITT
-427 KAGFSQKISDREEGH
+427 KAGISQKISDREDGH

-482 DTDSKQKYNDFIK
+482 DTDSKQKYNDFIER
-495 NVKQYDKEREE
+495 VRGYDKNRDN
-506 LIDSY
+506 LIDNY
-511 FDTLDNIQKL
+511 FDTLDDIQKL

-562 KNFQEQQQQ
+562 KNFQEQQQK
-571 NQKRRDLL
+571 NQKRRELF
-579 NSDLSQTNAFF
+579 NSDFSQTNTFL

-605 TFLRSIH
+605 TFLQSIH
-612 KNEFRSYYQDKLKFI
+612 KNEFRGYYQDKLKFI

-638 SEIGIIINSEGKR
+638 SEIGTIINSEGKR
-651 IFNTDNI
+651 VFNTDNI
-658 FKEELKQIN
+658 FNKELEQIN
-667 NEKSNIEEELKL
+667 YEKSNIEEELKP
-679 YQQNEEIK
+679 YQQNEDIK
-687 KQIRTLEESIEID
+687 KQIRILEEFIEND
-700 GKLLAEIDSLNKKI
+700 GKLLSEIDSLNKKI
-714 EEKRQSIEEIKTKL
+714 EEKRQSIETIKANL
-728 FDLYKNSY
+728 FELYKNSHY
-736 NEYIDIVEQLKNRTI
+736 EYINIIRQLKDRTI
-751 ELEKDGLQIRGVT
+751 ELEKDGLRIRGIA

-775 ISFTHGTYNDNNK
+775 ISFTHGTYNDNDK

-827 ISKKEAVKKLLD
+827 ISKKEAVKKLLN

-987 EAFKNRE
+987 AAFKNRE

>member
-1 MILFNLMEN
+1 MTT
-10 LFLYGCSDFYIKK
+10 
-23 YIMNINK
+23 NIAI
-30 VNRGSEWRKWDLHV
+30 NRGSEWRKWDLHV

-77 IIGINDYIFI
+77 VIGINDYIFI

-122 SEDDPLERINFHIIF
+122 SENEPFKRVNFHIIF

-142 SEQIESQF
+142 PEIIQEQF
-150 LNALSAEYKLETEYD
+150 LNSLSCEYVL
-165 YDNESDWSG
+165 NSDLHDKSIWNG
-174 VITRENIELL
+174 TITIKSITNL
-184 GKKLIESSKGKIKGS
+184 GQKIIDSSNGKINGS

-205 NSLNIPYEKLM
+205 NSLNIPYNKLLEKLE
-216 DKLKNPLLKNKF
+216 NSYLKNKF
-228 LTAVGKVEWDT
+228 LTAVGKTEWDT
-239 MRWDGSPAEKKNII
+239 MRWDGSVADKKNVI

-268 AVKARESLKNQNVNH
+268 AVKARESLKSQSVNH

-291 HIFINNLQNTKE
+291 HTFINNLQNTKE

-334 IQDEKPDFKED
+334 IQEEEPDFKEN

-369 PNLNVIIGG
+369 HNLNVIIGG

-404 KNNGEERYSIKSI
+404 KNNGEERYNLKSI
-417 DSGFDFEITT
+417 DSDFNFEITT
-427 KAGFSQKISDREEGH
+427 KAHIPQKMSDREDGH

-482 DTDSKQKYNDFIK
+482 HTDSKQKYDDFIK

-506 LIDSY
+506 LINSY
-511 FDTLDNIQKL
+511 FETLDNIQNL
-521 EAELKTKSNK
+521 ETELKTKSNK

-551 AGLSDEQIQQY
+551 AGLSNEQIQQY

-571 NQKRRDLL
+571 NQRRRDLL
-579 NSDLSQTNAFF
+579 NSDLSQTNAFL

-627 DDSIVQLQGLI
+627 DDSIDQLQGLI
-638 SEIGIIINSEGKR
+638 SEIGTIINSEGA
-651 IFNTDNI
+651 FNTDNI
-658 FKEELKQIN
+658 FIKELKQIN

-700 GKLLAEIDSLNKKI
+700 GKLLGEIDSLNKKI
-714 EEKRQSIEEIKTKL
+714 EEKRQSIEEIKTDL
-728 FDLYKNSY
+728 FDLYEKSY
-736 NEYIDIVEQLKNRTI
+736 CEYRNIVEQLKNRTK
-751 ELEKDGLQIRGVT
+751 ELEKDGLQIEGIA
-764 QFNFPKFRREI
+764 QFNFPKFYENILSFTDGRSASIQRYNILKNKKTRTAEYEYSELKSQIEKIFEDILKKEYPINTRFSEQEI
-775 ISFTHGTYNDNNK
+775 I
-788 YCILDENRSRI
+788 
-799 FETNYDE
+799 
-806 LISNISK
+806 
-813 MFNEIMTSEYRIKT
+813 
-827 ISKKEAVKKLLD
+827 KKLLN

-886 EDNLDNRSVSEN
+886 EDNLDNRSVTKDLV
-898 IISYL
+898 SYL
-903 RNKKIERQIILV
+903 KMKKIERQIILV

-960 AKIEAETDLLKS
+960 KDPKEQDLLKS
-972 MGIKEHI
+972 MGIREHI
-979 ADIVEGGK
+979 TEILEGG
-987 EAFKNRE
+987 ETAFKNRE
-994 RKYGF
+994 KKYGFN

>member
-1 MILFNLMEN
+1 
-10 LFLYGCSDFYIKK
+10 
-23 YIMNINK
+23 MNTDKI
-30 VNRGSEWRKWDLHV
+30 NRGSEWRKWDLHF
-44 HTPLSIEQEYGGN
+44 HTLSSYDYKDKSVTNQEIIDTLAKNEISVVAITDHHTMDIDRIQKLQQLSKDKGITVLPGIEFLADARGKD
-57 TPENWERFI
+57 PIHF
-66 SDLERLPSEIK
+66 
-77 IIGINDYIFI
+77 IGIFS
-87 DGYKKVLDEKQKGRL
+87 GT
-102 SNIELILPVIELR
+102 SNISYIWGQLKNTTNI
-115 IDKFANV
+115 K
-122 SEDDPLERINFHIIF
+122 
-137 SNELT
+137 
-142 SEQIESQF
+142 QIEGS
-150 LNALSAEYKLETEYD
+150 NKKH
-165 YDNESDWSG
+165 NEVYCDL
-174 VITRENIELL
+174 IDTM
-184 GKKLIESSKGKIKGS
+184 KLI
-199 PLKIGF
+199 
-205 NSLNIPYEKLM
+205 
-216 DKLKNPLLKNKF
+216 
-228 LTAVGKVEWDT
+228 
-239 MRWDGSPAEKKNII
+239 
-253 NRANFVFSASPTVEL
+253 
-268 AVKARESLKNQNVNH
+268 
-283 KLLHCSDA
+283 
-291 HIFINNLQNTKE
+291 
-303 KELGHCFTWIKADP
+303 KELGGITTIHAGSKTNNIENITNSLPHAIAQKEDIVDLVDIYELGKVTDKEGYIKNVFPNIGKYIPMIIASDNHDIKNYSLKENCWIKADP

-334 IQDEKPDFKED
+334 IQYEKPDFKED

-404 KNNGEERYSIKSI
+404 KNNNEERYNLKSI
-417 DSGFDFEITT
+417 DSDFDFEITT
-427 KAGFSQKISDREEGH
+427 KAGISQKMLDREND
-442 NSLIPNIKYIPQNE
+442 NSVIPNIKYIPQNE

-482 DTDSKQKYNDFIK
+482 DTDSKQKYDDFIK

-506 LIDSY
+506 LINSY
-511 FDTLDNIQKL
+511 FETLDNIQNS
-521 EAELKTKSNK
+521 ETELKTKSNK

-571 NQKRRDLL
+571 NQKRRELF
-579 NSDLSQTNAFF
+579 NSDFSQTNAFL

-605 TFLRSIH
+605 TFLQSIH
-612 KNEFRSYYQDKLKFI
+612 KNEFRGYYQDKLKFI

-638 SEIGIIINSEGKR
+638 SEIGTIINSEGKR

-658 FKEELKQIN
+658 FNEELKQIN

-679 YQQNEEIK
+679 YQQNEEVK
-687 KQIRTLEESIEID
+687 KQIRTFEESIEID
-700 GKLLAEIDSLNKKI
+700 GKLLSEIDSLNKKI
-714 EEKRQSIEEIKTKL
+714 EEKRQSIEEIKKDL
-728 FDLYKNSY
+728 FDLYKKSY
-736 NEYIDIVEQLKNRTI
+736 YEYRNIVEQLKNRTK
-751 ELEKDGLQIRGVT
+751 ELEKDGLQIEGIA
-764 QFNFPKFRREI
+764 QLNFPKFYENILSFTDGRSASVQRYNILKNKKTRTAKYEYSELESQIEKIFEDILKKEYPINTRFSEQEI
-775 ISFTHGTYNDNNK
+775 I
-788 YCILDENRSRI
+788 
-799 FETNYDE
+799 
-806 LISNISK
+806 
-813 MFNEIMTSEYRIKT
+813 
-827 ISKKEAVKKLLD
+827 KKLLD

-871 IGLSKSKSPILIDQP
+871 IGLSKSKSPILIEQP
-886 EDNLDNRSVSEN
+886 EDNLDNRSVTKDLV
-898 IISYL
+898 SYL
-903 RNKKIERQIILV
+903 KMKKIERQIILV

-942 TSSIYKFD
+942 TTSLYRFD

-960 AKIEAETDLLKS
+960 SKIETETDLLKS

-994 RKYGF
+994 RKYSF

>member
-1 MILFNLMEN
+1 M
-10 LFLYGCSDFYIKK
+10 DKK
-23 YIMNINK
+23 SFT
-30 VNRGSEWRKWDLHV
+30 RGSEWRKWDLHI

-66 SDLERLPSEIK
+66 SDLEGLPPEIK
-77 IIGINDYIFI
+77 VIGINDYIFI
-87 DGYKKVLDEKQKGRL
+87 NGYKKVLDEKRNGRL

-122 SEDDPLERINFHIIF
+122 SESDPFKRVNFHIIF

-142 SEQIESQF
+142 PEIIQEQF
-150 LNALSAEYKLETEYD
+150 LNSLSCEYVL
-165 YDNESDWSG
+165 NSDLHDQSIWNG
-174 VITRENIELL
+174 TITITSITDL
-184 GKKLIESSKGKIKGS
+184 GQKIIDSSNGKINGS
-199 PLKIGF
+199 PLKVGF
-205 NSLNIPYEKLM
+205 NSLNIPYTKLLE
-216 DKLKNPLLKNKF
+216 KLKNSYLENKF
-228 LTAVGKVEWDT
+228 LTAVGKTEWDT
-239 MRWDGSPAEKKNII
+239 MRWDGSPADKKNVI
-253 NRANFVFSASPTVEL
+253 NKADLVFSASPSVEL
-268 AVKARESLKNQNVNH
+268 AVRARESLKSQSVNH

-291 HIFINNLQNTKE
+291 HTFINNLQNTKE

-345 KEIIDKVKFIS
+345 KEIIDKIRFIS
-356 PNNKFSNEEIYFN
+356 PTNKFRKEEIHLN

-392 TLLADTKDKLLF
+392 TLIPNQDDELL
-404 KNNGEERYSIKSI
+404 KKGSEERYDLTSI
-417 DSGFDFEITT
+417 DENFDFEITT
-427 KAGFSQKISDREEGH
+427 RGEHQQKISDRVKGD
-442 NSLIPNIKYIPQNE
+442 NSIIPNIKYIPQNE

-469 ESLNKLVRNLICE
+469 ESLNKIIRHLIRE
-482 DTDSKQKYNDFIK
+482 DYDSNEKYNDFIK
-495 NVKQYDKEREE
+495 NVKQYDKERED

-511 FDTLDNIQKL
+511 FDTLDNIQSLKT
-521 EAELKTKSNK
+521 ELKTKSNK
-531 EVLQTNI
+531 EVLITNI
-538 KTNSE
+538 KTNTN

-551 AGLSDEQIQQY
+551 AGLTSEQIENY
-562 KNFQEQQQQ
+562 KIIQEEQQQ

-579 NSDLSQTNAFF
+579 NSDFSQT
-590 QELNKELSNLQERKN
+590 N
-605 TFLRSIH
+605 TFLRKTREELFYLLEKKNVFLGNIQ
-612 KNEFRSYYQDKLKFI
+612 KNEFKTYYQDKLEFI
-627 DDSIVQLQGLI
+627 DDSINQLKILI
-638 SEIGIIINSEGKR
+638 SEIELENIEGTNSFIR
-651 IFNTDNI
+651 NNIFN
-658 FKEELKQIN
+658 EELKQIN
-667 NEKSNIEEELKL
+667 QEKRDIEDKLKP

-687 KQIRTLEESIEID
+687 KQIRVLEESIANDVKLLSEID
-700 GKLLAEIDSLNKKI
+700 ILDNKIK
-714 EEKRQSIEEIKTKL
+714 EKRLSIETIKANL
-728 FDLYKNSY
+728 FELYKNSHY
-736 NEYIDIVEQLKNRTI
+736 EYINVIRQLKDRTI
-751 ELEKDGLQIRGVT
+751 ELEKDGLRIKGIA

-775 ISFTHGTYNDNNK
+775 ISFTHGTYSDNNK
-788 YCILDENRSRI
+788 YCICEENRSRI

-827 ISKKEAVKKLLD
+827 ISKKEAVKKLLN

-845 WEITYKND
+845 WEISYKND

-871 IGLSKSKSPILIDQP
+871 IGLSQSKSPILIDQP
-886 EDNLDNRSVSEN
+886 EDNLDNRSVTKDLV
-898 IISYL
+898 SYL
-903 RNKKIERQIILV
+903 KMKKIERQIILV

-937 QNDKE
+937 QNDQE
-942 TSSIYKFD
+942 TNTPYQFD

-960 AKIEAETDLLKS
+960 KDSKEQDLLKS
-972 MGIKEHI
+972 MGIREHI
-979 ADIVEGGK
+979 TEILEGG
-987 EAFKNRE
+987 ETAFKNRE

>member
-1 MILFNLMEN
+1 
-10 LFLYGCSDFYIKK
+10 
-23 YIMNINK
+23 
-30 VNRGSEWRKWDLHV
+30 
-44 HTPLSIEQEYGGN
+44 
-57 TPENWERFI
+57 
-66 SDLERLPSEIK
+66 
-77 IIGINDYIFI
+77 
-87 DGYKKVLDEKQKGRL
+87 
-102 SNIELILPVIELR
+102 
-115 IDKFANV
+115 
-122 SEDDPLERINFHIIF
+122 
-137 SNELT
+137 
-142 SEQIESQF
+142 
-150 LNALSAEYKLETEYD
+150 
-165 YDNESDWSG
+165 
-174 VITRENIELL
+174 
-184 GKKLIESSKGKIKGS
+184 
-199 PLKIGF
+199 
-205 NSLNIPYEKLM
+205 
-216 DKLKNPLLKNKF
+216 
-228 LTAVGKVEWDT
+228 
-239 MRWDGSPAEKKNII
+239 MRWDGSVADKKDVI

-268 AVKARESLKNQNVNH
+268 AVKARESLKSQSVNH

-291 HIFINNLQNTKE
+291 HTFINNLQNTKE

-404 KNNGEERYSIKSI
+404 KNNEEERYSLKSI
-417 DSGFDFEITT
+417 DSDFNFEITT
-427 KAGFSQKISDREEGH
+427 KAGISQKISDREDGH

-456 LVKLAEPELSGKG
+456 LVKLAEPELSGKA

-482 DTDSKQKYNDFIK
+482 DTDSKQKYDDFIK

-506 LIDSY
+506 LINSY
-511 FDTLDNIQKL
+511 FETLDNIQNL
-521 EAELKTKSNK
+521 ETELKKSNK

-714 EEKRQSIEEIKTKL
+714 EEKRQSIEEIKTDL
-728 FDLYKNSY
+728 FDLYEKSY
-736 NEYIDIVEQLKNRTI
+736 CEYRNIVEQLKNRTI

-775 ISFTHGTYNDNNK
+775 ISFTHGTYNDNDK

-813 MFNEIMTSEYRIKT
+813 MFNEIMNSEYRIKT
-827 ISKKEAVKKLLD
+827 ISKKEAVKKLLN

-960 AKIEAETDLLKS
+960 AKIETETDLLKS

>member
-1 MILFNLMEN
+1 MTT
-10 LFLYGCSDFYIKK
+10 
-23 YIMNINK
+23 NIAI
-30 VNRGSEWRKWDLHV
+30 NRGSEWRKWDLHI
-44 HTPLSIEQEYGGN
+44 HTKNTNKNDQFTSSNMEDFLYEFFKKAIEKKISAIGITDYFSIDRYRDVVDYQENIDDKKDGEGKQLFN
-57 TPENWERFI
+57 EDERKYIKNIFLFPNI
-66 SDLERLPSEIK
+66 ELRMLPST
-77 IIGINDYIFI
+77 D
-87 DGYKKVLDEKQKGRL
+87 KGRL
-102 SNIELILPVIELR
+102 INIHFIFNP
-115 IDKFANV
+115 KFV
-122 SEDDPLERINFHIIF
+122 
-137 SNELT
+137 T
-142 SEQIESQF
+142 
-150 LNALSAEYKLETEYD
+150 KLENDFFGELKNQDNFKMNRQGIID
-165 YDNESDWSG
+165 Y
-174 VITRENIELL
+174 
-184 GKKLIESSKGKIKGS
+184 GKKLKPNITD
-199 PLKIGF
+199 
-205 NSLNIPYEKLM
+205 NSIAYKEGI
-216 DKLKNPLLKNKF
+216 NKF
-228 LTAVGKVEWDT
+228 ALDVKTIKNLLDKNSEIEENSIVIVSNSSN
-239 MRWDGSPAEKKNII
+239 DGASGLQKHYDLFENEDGGLDGVRKTIYEISDAI
-253 NRANFVFSASPTVEL
+253 FSANPKDIKFFLGRKSQDTDGYNNNVYLKDIKE
-268 AVKARESLKNQNVNH
+268 VIDRVGSLKPCLVG
-283 KLLHCSDA
+283 SDA
-291 HIFINNLQNTKE
+291 HKEDNLFTK
-303 KELGHCFTWIKADP
+303 FTWIKADL

-334 IQDEKPDFKED
+334 IQEEEPDFKED

-356 PNNKFSNEEIYFN
+356 LNNKFSNEEIYLN

-404 KNNGEERYSIKSI
+404 KNNWEERYSLKSI

-427 KAGFSQKISDREEGH
+427 KAGISQKISDREDGH

-482 DTDSKQKYNDFIK
+482 DTDSKQKYDDFIK

-506 LIDSY
+506 LINSY
-511 FDTLDNIQKL
+511 FETLDNIQNL
-521 EAELKTKSNK
+521 ETELKTKSNK

-571 NQKRRDLL
+571 NQKRRELF
-579 NSDLSQTNAFF
+579 NSDFSQTNTFL

-605 TFLRSIH
+605 TFLQSIH
-612 KNEFRSYYQDKLKFI
+612 KNEFRGYYQDKLKFI

-638 SEIGIIINSEGKR
+638 SEIGTIINSERKR
-651 IFNTDNI
+651 VFNTDNI

-667 NEKSNIEEELKL
+667 YEKSNIEEELKP
-679 YQQNEEIK
+679 YQQNEDIK
-687 KQIRTLEESIEID
+687 KQIRILEEFIEND
-700 GKLLAEIDSLNKKI
+700 GKLLSEIDSLNKKI
-714 EEKRQSIEEIKTKL
+714 EEKRQSIETIKANL
-728 FDLYKNSY
+728 FELYKNSHY
-736 NEYIDIVEQLKNRTI
+736 EYINIIRQLKDRTI
-751 ELEKDGLQIRGVT
+751 ELEKDGLRIRGIA

-775 ISFTHGTYNDNNK
+775 ISFTHGTYNDNDK

-827 ISKKEAVKKLLD
+827 ISKKEAVKKLLN

-994 RKYGF
+994 KKYGF

>member
-77 IIGINDYIFI
+77 VIGINDYIFI

-122 SEDDPLERINFHIIF
+122 SKDEPLKRVNFHVIF

-142 SEQIESQF
+142 PEIIQEQF
-150 LNALSAEYKLETEYD
+150 LNSLSCEYLL
-165 YDNESDWSG
+165 NSDLHDKSIWNG
-174 VITRENIELL
+174 TITIKSITDL
-184 GKKLIESSKGKIKGS
+184 GQKIIDSSNGKINGS

-205 NSLNIPYEKLM
+205 NSLNIPYNKLLK
-216 DKLKNPLLKNKF
+216 KLENSYLKNKF
-228 LTAVGKVEWDT
+228 LTAVGKTEWDT
-239 MRWDGSPAEKKNII
+239 MRWDGSIADKKDVI

-268 AVKARESLKNQNVNH
+268 AVKAKESLKNQSVNH

-291 HIFINNLQNTKE
+291 HTFINNLQNTKE

-404 KNNGEERYSIKSI
+404 KNNEEERYSLKSI
-417 DSGFDFEITT
+417 DSDFNFEITT
-427 KAGFSQKISDREEGH
+427 KAGISQKISDREDGH

-456 LVKLAEPELSGKG
+456 LVKLAEPELSGKA

-482 DTDSKQKYNDFIK
+482 DTDSKQKYDDFIK

-506 LIDSY
+506 LINSY
-511 FDTLDNIQKL
+511 FETLDNIQNL
-521 EAELKTKSNK
+521 ETELKKSNK

-714 EEKRQSIEEIKTKL
+714 EEKRQSIEEIKTDL
-728 FDLYKNSY
+728 FDLYEKSY
-736 NEYIDIVEQLKNRTI
+736 CEYRNIVEQLKNRTI

-775 ISFTHGTYNDNNK
+775 INFTHGKYSDNDK
-788 YCILDENRSRI
+788 YCICEEDRSRI

-813 MFNEIMTSEYRIKT
+813 MFNEIMNSEYRIKT
-827 ISKKEAVKKLLD
+827 ISKKEAVKKLLN

-960 AKIEAETDLLKS
+960 AKIETETDLLKS

>member
-1 MILFNLMEN
+1 MTT
-10 LFLYGCSDFYIKK
+10 
-23 YIMNINK
+23 NIAI
-30 VNRGSEWRKWDLHV
+30 NRGSEWRKWDLHV

-66 SDLERLPSEIK
+66 SNLERLPSEIK
-77 IIGINDYIFI
+77 VIGINDYIFI

-122 SEDDPLERINFHIIF
+122 SENEPFKRVNFHIIF

-142 SEQIESQF
+142 PEIIQEQF
-150 LNALSAEYKLETEYD
+150 LNSLSCEYIL
-165 YDNESDWSG
+165 NSDLHDKSIWNG
-174 VITRENIELL
+174 TITIKSITDL
-184 GKKLIESSKGKIKGS
+184 GQKIIDSSNGKINGS

-205 NSLNIPYEKLM
+205 NSLNIPYNKLLEKLE
-216 DKLKNPLLKNKF
+216 NSYLKNKF
-228 LTAVGKVEWDT
+228 LTAVGKTEWDT
-239 MRWDGSPAEKKNII
+239 MRWDGSVADKKNVI

-268 AVKARESLKNQNVNH
+268 AVKARESLKSQSVNH

-291 HIFINNLQNTKE
+291 HTFINNLQNTKE

-325 IYEPEERVR
+325 IYEYGERVK

-345 KEIIDKVKFIS
+345 KEIIDEIRFIS
-356 PNNKFSNEEIYFN
+356 PSNKFRNGTIYLN

-404 KNNGEERYSIKSI
+404 KNNEEERYSIKSI

-562 KNFQEQQQQ
+562 KSIQEQQQQ

-579 NSDLSQTNAFF
+579 NSDFSQTNAFL

-605 TFLRSIH
+605 TFLQSIH
-612 KNEFRSYYQDKLKFI
+612 KNEFRGYYQDKLKFI

-658 FKEELKQIN
+658 FKKELKQIN
-667 NEKSNIEEELKL
+667 YEKSNIEEELKP
-679 YQQNEEIK
+679 YQQNEDIK
-687 KQIRTLEESIEID
+687 KQIRTLEEFIEND
-700 GKLLAEIDSLNKKI
+700 GKLLSEIDSLNKKI

-827 ISKKEAVKKLLD
+827 ISKKEAVKKLLN

-886 EDNLDNRSVSEN
+886 EDNLDNRSVTKDLV
-898 IISYL
+898 SYL
-903 RNKKIERQIILV
+903 KMKKIERQIILV

-942 TSSIYKFD
+942 TNTPYQFD

-960 AKIEAETDLLKS
+960 KDPEEQDLLKS
-972 MGIKEHI
+972 MGIREHI
-979 ADIVEGGK
+979 TEILEGG
-987 EAFKNRE
+987 ETAFKNRE
-994 RKYGF
+994 KKYGF

>member
-1 MILFNLMEN
+1 MTT
-10 LFLYGCSDFYIKK
+10 
-23 YIMNINK
+23 NIAI
-30 VNRGSEWRKWDLHV
+30 NRGSEWRKWDLHI
-44 HTPLSIEQEYGGN
+44 HTKNTNKNDLFTSSNMEDFLYEFFKKAIEKKISAIGITDYFSIDRYRDVVDYQENIDDKKDGEGKQLFN
-57 TPENWERFI
+57 EDERKYIKNIFLFPNI
-66 SDLERLPSEIK
+66 ELRMLPST
-77 IIGINDYIFI
+77 D
-87 DGYKKVLDEKQKGRL
+87 KGRL
-102 SNIELILPVIELR
+102 INIHFIFNP
-115 IDKFANV
+115 KFV
-122 SEDDPLERINFHIIF
+122 
-137 SNELT
+137 T
-142 SEQIESQF
+142 
-150 LNALSAEYKLETEYD
+150 KLENDFFGELKNQDNFKMNRQGIID
-165 YDNESDWSG
+165 Y
-174 VITRENIELL
+174 
-184 GKKLIESSKGKIKGS
+184 GKKLK
-199 PLKIGF
+199 P
-205 NSLNIPYEKLM
+205 NITDNGIAYKEGI
-216 DKLKNPLLKNKF
+216 NKF
-228 LTAVGKVEWDT
+228 ALDVKTIKNLLDKNSEIEENSIVIVSNSSN
-239 MRWDGSPAEKKNII
+239 DGASGLQKHYDLFENEDGGLDGVRKTIYEISDAI
-253 NRANFVFSASPTVEL
+253 FSANPKDIKFFLGRKSQDTDGYNNNVYLKDIKE
-268 AVKARESLKNQNVNH
+268 VIDRVGSLKPCLVG
-283 KLLHCSDA
+283 SDA
-291 HIFINNLQNTKE
+291 HKEDNLFTK
-303 KELGHCFTWIKADP
+303 FTWIKADL

-334 IQDEKPDFKED
+334 IQEEEPDFKED

-356 PNNKFSNEEIYFN
+356 LNNKFSNEEIYLN

-404 KNNGEERYSIKSI
+404 KNNWEERYSLKSI

-427 KAGFSQKISDREEGH
+427 KAGISQKISDREDGH

-482 DTDSKQKYNDFIK
+482 DTDSKQKYDDFIK

-506 LIDSY
+506 LINSY
-511 FDTLDNIQKL
+511 FETLDNIQNL
-521 EAELKTKSNK
+521 ETELKTKSNK

-571 NQKRRDLL
+571 NQKRRELF
-579 NSDLSQTNAFF
+579 NSDFSQTNTFL

-605 TFLRSIH
+605 TFLQSIH
-612 KNEFRSYYQDKLKFI
+612 KNEFRGYYQDKLKFI

-638 SEIGIIINSEGKR
+638 SEIGTIINSEGKR
-651 IFNTDNI
+651 VFNTDNI

-667 NEKSNIEEELKL
+667 YEKSNIEEELKP
-679 YQQNEEIK
+679 YQQNEDIK
-687 KQIRTLEESIEID
+687 KQIRILEEFIEND
-700 GKLLAEIDSLNKKI
+700 GKLLSEIDSLNKKI
-714 EEKRQSIEEIKTKL
+714 EEKRQSIETIKANL
-728 FDLYKNSY
+728 FELYKNSHY
-736 NEYIDIVEQLKNRTI
+736 EYINIIRQLKDRTI
-751 ELEKDGLQIRGVT
+751 ELEKDGLRIRGIA

-775 ISFTHGTYNDNNK
+775 ISFTHGTYNDNDK

-827 ISKKEAVKKLLD
+827 ISKKEAVKKLLN

-994 RKYGF
+994 KKYGF

>member
-1 MILFNLMEN
+1 
-10 LFLYGCSDFYIKK
+10 
-23 YIMNINK
+23 MNIDK
-30 VNRGSEWRKWDLHV
+30 INRGSEWRKWDLHV
-44 HTPLSIEQEYGGN
+44 HTPETKLNNQYKSESNVWREFCARIEKSDVDVFGITDYFSL
-57 TPENWERFI
+57 ENYTKFI
-66 SDLERLPSEIK
+66 NEFLQIYPNST
-77 IIGINDYIFI
+77 
-87 DGYKKVLDEKQKGRL
+87 KVFFP
-102 SNIELILPVIELR
+102 NIEFR
-115 IDKFANV
+115 IADKNKDG
-122 SEDDPLERINFHIIF
+122 EHIQFHIIF
-137 SNELT
+137 SNQE
-142 SEQIESQF
+142 EIVNKIPQF
-150 LNALSAEYKLETEYD
+150 LTRLPLISTDDINLTKKYCCKEDLEKIGYKKAMVRFEETISTLEENFSLHDYIIVGLSSGYGSLRPGKDDTKGGEYAKEIDKKCGVFFGSSKDTDFYLNKIPGRD
-165 YDNESDWSG
+165 SFNLPPKPVFNGSDSHSFVHIDNK
-174 VITRENIELL
+174 L
-184 GKKLIESSKGKIKGS
+184 GKKYEKKDSKGSICDYS
-199 PLKIGF
+199 EI
-205 NSLNIPYEKLM
+205 
-216 DKLKNPLLKNKF
+216 
-228 LTAVGKVEWDT
+228 TW
-239 MRWDGSPAEKKNII
+239 
-253 NRANFVFSASPTVEL
+253 
-268 AVKARESLKNQNVNH
+268 VKAE
-283 KLLHCSDA
+283 
-291 HIFINNLQNTKE
+291 
-303 KELGHCFTWIKADP
+303 P
-317 TFEGLKQI
+317 TFEGLRQT

-334 IQDEKPDFKED
+334 IQDKRPDFKED

-392 TLLADTKDKLLF
+392 TLLAYTEDKLLF
-404 KNNGEERYSIKSI
+404 KNNGKERYSLKSI

-427 KAGFSQKISDREEGH
+427 KAGISQKISDREDGH

-456 LVKLAEPELSGKG
+456 LVKLAEPELSGKE

-482 DTDSKQKYNDFIK
+482 DTDSKQKYNDFIER
-495 NVKQYDKEREE
+495 VRGYDKNRDN
-506 LIDSY
+506 LIDNY

-551 AGLSDEQIQQY
+551 AGLSDEHIQQY
-562 KNFQEQQQQ
+562 KSIQEQQQQ

-579 NSDLSQTNAFF
+579 NSDFYQTNAFL

-605 TFLRSIH
+605 TFLQSIH
-612 KNEFRSYYQDKLKFI
+612 KNEFRDYYQDKLKFI
-627 DDSIVQLQGLI
+627 DDSIDQLQGLI
-638 SEIGIIINSEGKR
+638 SEIGESINTEGKR
-651 IFNTDNI
+651 VFDTDNI
-658 FKEELKQIN
+658 FNKELEQIN
-667 NEKSNIEEELKL
+667 YEKSNIEEELKP

-687 KQIRTLEESIEID
+687 KQIRTLEEFIKND
-700 GKLLAEIDSLNKKI
+700 GKLLSEIDSLNKKL
-714 EEKRQSIEEIKTKL
+714 ETKRQSIEKIKTKL

-736 NEYIDIVEQLKNRTI
+736 DEYIDIVEQLKNRTI
-751 ELEKDGLQIRGVT
+751 ELEKDGLQIEGIA
-764 QFNFPKFRREI
+764 QFNFPKFYENILSFTDGRSTSIQRYDILKNKKTRIAGYEYSELESQIEKILEDILKKEYPINTRFSEREI
-775 ISFTHGTYNDNNK
+775 I
-788 YCILDENRSRI
+788 
-799 FETNYDE
+799 
-806 LISNISK
+806 
-813 MFNEIMTSEYRIKT
+813 
-827 ISKKEAVKKLLD
+827 KKLLD

-871 IGLSKSKSPILIDQP
+871 IGLSQSKSPILIDQP

-898 IISYL
+898 IIYYL

-927 ENVIVANQKG
+927 ENVIVANQTG
-937 QNDKE
+937 QNDKKT
-942 TSSIYKFD
+942 TSLYRFD

-960 AKIEAETDLLKS
+960 SKIETETDLLKS